1 MQRRL
6 TNGSL
11 KRSPSPSCLH
21 KKCHS
26 LDFFFRLW
34 ITWRLWNPW
43 FKERK
48 VILPSLFLNTI
59 KRLSIEVEIWFV
71 NQGQKKK
78 KTAFLLRQ
86 DDTSTIN
93 SLFAEFGKCVD
104 LKIKSL
110 NYEFRGSI
118 YFPTAINSAAMT
130 AHLMILL
137 GLRWGCNYASG
148 IFPTQ
153 EGIVV
158 VRYSRFKLALFN

>member
-26 LDFFFRLW
+26 RFFFFFRLW

-78 KTAFLLRQ
+78 KKTAFPLRQ
-86 DDTSTIN
+86 DDTFTLN
-93 SLFAEFGKCVD
+93 SLFAEFGKCID
-104 LKIKSL
+104 LKIKSW

-130 AHLMILL
+130 AYLMILL

-148 IFPTQ
+148 IFPTR
-153 EGIVV
+153 
-158 VRYSRFKLALFN
+158 VRYSIFKLRKYWE

>member
-1 MQRRL
+1 M
-6 TNGSL
+6 
-11 KRSPSPSCLH
+11 
-21 KKCHS
+21 
-26 LDFFFRLW
+26 
-34 ITWRLWNPW
+34 
-43 FKERK
+43 
-48 VILPSLFLNTI
+48 ILPSLFLNTI

-78 KTAFLLRQ
+78 KKKTAFLLRQ
-86 DDTSTIN
+86 DDTSTLN

-137 GLRWGCNYASG
+137 GLR
-148 IFPTQ
+148 
-153 EGIVV
+153 
-158 VRYSRFKLALFN
+158 